1 MFTMAMMDTQKLIEI
16 CRENDVTM
24 VGVFGSVARNE
35 AGEQS
40 DLDLLVHFSGRK
52 TLLGMV
58 KLERELSTAL
68 GIRVDLVTENSI
80 SPYLRKRILDDLRV
94 IYDAR

>member
-35 AGEQS
+35 AHEQS

-94 IYDAR
+94 IFDAR

>member
-80 SPYLRKRILDDLRV
+80 SPYLRERILHDLQV
-94 IYDAR
+94 IYDT